1 MSNVETEF
9 NHRGGFWIA
18 SDSIIVGL
26 SSSLRNNGRAFF
38 GITNDT
44 RGKGIAILRPRNS
57 ISVAEIPVISPLK
70 NYVRKGRRRL
80 SFTITAIEPAVTFIE
95 SFIKHAIP

>member
-18 SDSIIVGL
+18 SDSIIAGL

-44 RGKGIAILRPRNS
+44 RGEGVAILRPRNS
-57 ISVAEIPVISPLK
+57 VSVAEVISPLK

-80 SFTITAIEPAVTFIE
+80 SFTITAVEPAVIFIE
-95 SFIKHAIP
+95 AFIKHAIP